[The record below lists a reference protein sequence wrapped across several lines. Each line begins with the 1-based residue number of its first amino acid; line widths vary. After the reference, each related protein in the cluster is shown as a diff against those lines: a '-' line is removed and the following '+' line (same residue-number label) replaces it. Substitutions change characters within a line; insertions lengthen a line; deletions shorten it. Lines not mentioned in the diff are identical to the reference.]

1 MRTNR
6 TVAERVFAAFLS
18 LILVLGMF
26 PVSVMRTSAEEAAP
40 MYGTVDAYTQGLTI
54 TGSGSDA
61 VVVSNGEITL
71 DWVAADASIGRV
83 QDGWWVGFKVT
94 APAGL
99 TEEQLKSAVY
109 GRKPDDMTKSFW
121 DNQNSAQDAQEHYID
136 LWSFTSDIYLE
147 QNKTSYTWYF
157 CWDGTNVQKVQLKMD
172 PTKIALKTQ
181 YGETYRISFGTVEA
195 LTQGTANITGNGTA
209 AVTAVQEA
217 AELTYQDGWKVG
229 IKVVAPAGFASNA
242 MFSDVTNGVSDQSFL
257 LNKDGADYIELW
269 LPVSEADLV
278 NKADL
283 TSVYSFDWNGIG
295 VYEQTV
301 TFRVNTSGN
310 IVLKNAAGQQVYPY
324 LYGTATAKDAVITGN
339 TTKNIT
345 VDFTGAKVEWDN
357 GLTVSAQ
364 VALNGYETV
373 TVSQTLPS
381 MTDTAVSYTKDIDWN
396 GDGLVDQ
403 TVKLTGTI
411 LPVKADQVAPA
422 FENPSAAFDTKKLY
436 EGAENSVTNTADAV
450 GALSYSISE
459 NEYLKI
465 DEKTGKVTVKRDK
478 WGALYTALH
487 NNEAIVVTVTATF
500 AETETHNSSSASYTV
515 SINAKNDDTLRFN
528 VKEDTVVY
536 GETYQQ
542 EPVSAFNTNKT
553 VTYTSSDT
561 TVAAVDPQ
569 TGVVTPV
576 KAGKVTITATV
587 TYEAGYTET
596 AVSYILNIKKAQ
608 QAALTF
614 SNAVYELTYNDYGNV
629 YTNTASGGTTNETI
643 VYKIVSGKDVADING
658 NTLTI
663 KSAGNVTVEATR
675 PGNECYE
682 DVSREYTLTV
692 NKAQQK
698 ITLESASGTVNNSED
713 THTINM
719 QVEGGYIATGT
730 DDKGNQI
737 AYQFAID
744 KDETITEIKA
754 EEVNGNVVITI
765 DEGDYGKAKITIT
778 RPGNNCYEPWEGAT
792 YELTIN
798 QIEANSSNFNFEG
811 NKNANA
817 EDATWYCGPVT
828 ITYVENDQQY
838 KVSTKQSKKDKGDW
852 LDEYIVKED
861 GSHDL
866 SLSLKQSKGEKKNGG
881 IRYGQKVPNF
891 KIDQKA
897 PVSTIIYTETV
908 WGSVF
913 EKLTFGFYDAPTTV
927 KITADDSNGKAEVS
941 GVASI
946 FYKLAGDADFTEYKG
961 SSVVVTI
968 PDQYFGKVEFYAV
981 DNAGNVENQNTSA
994 TTIVV
999 DSTAGTWN
1007 AAYAYD
1013 KTVEEGE
1020 AVYTDANGVQYT
1032 RFDTTVTLFMD
1043 ETFFDL
1049 SLEEL
1054 KLTEKGKASAAA
1066 PTISGDDS
1074 RGEWTKGEDGIWTI
1088 DLTLTTEGD
1097 HDMVMEYTN
1106 RSGLASEKYSQK
1118 IVIDRTAPVAQIEW
1132 AEAERVEKD
1141 GTRYYKNNAEKPATA
1156 TLTVVDKNFNPDKA
1170 VVSDLYEAVNGTQE
1184 TKSVPAVWTQD
1195 EQDSTKW
1202 TAVVTLTEEGVH
1214 NLTVDVTDWAGNV
1227 METKTTD
1234 KVIIDYT
1241 APVLEELKFSGA
1253 ALQNTKDGRNYYN
1266 AVTTVTVTV
1275 TERNFDE
1282 KDLQIT
1288 LKAQDVTGADT
1299 EASYTMGEWKHEG
1312 DKHTVDLTFATD
1324 ANFALDVSY
1333 TDMAANAGNDVEEK
1347 LFTVD
1352 KVAPEVGGITYSKSL
1367 KDVIIEKITFSYY
1380 QAPVEVTLTVTDD
1393 TAGVQRFDYSALL
1406 NENVSGVNA
1415 GIDGATATDVKQE
1428 GKTFTVTFKVPAEAL
1443 TNKNQFNGYV
1453 EFTATDWS
1461 ANTSAKKS
1469 HKEEQSLVVDNI
1481 APKATIT
1488 YNAPVQTVDKVA
1500 YYNQEI
1506 TAIIAIDEANF
1517 FSEDVQVTVT
1527 RDGVNHPVNVKW
1539 TKANG
1544 DVHNGTFTLTQDG
1557 DYIIKVTYTDRSGN
1571 VMTEYTSHQLTLDT
1585 VLPTVEVTNVVA
1597 NSANTDEVYTFDI
1610 TASDINI
1617 DMASFKPVLTG
1628 IFRDEDGK
1636 FYTETIDLGNIKVVK
1651 EKETYT
1657 FTVENLEEDAVYSLT
1672 CSVSDLAGNTYEK
1685 MMLLSDE
1692 KEYEEVQF
1700 SINRDGS
1707 TYMPDENTASLVG
1720 KYYVQ
1725 NVLEDVVLIEI
1736 NPDVLKNHSVTLNGR
1751 ELVEGMDYE
1760 VDEEGGNGSWMQYTY
1775 TVSKGLM
1782 ADESEYNLVV
1792 SSEDKAGNKAFS
1804 DVKGANITFVVDRTA
1819 PVVTVTGM
1827 HNDGRYQVESQTVT
1841 LIPMDAGGALRSLS
1855 VYLVDDEGNVLQQLV
1870 DLSGQDLYD
1879 ALEENENQITFQIE
1893 EGLYQNVRIVC
1904 NDMAVDEEGN
1914 TNTYDETFTNISVS
1928 TSGFMMFWANKPLR
1942 YGVIFG
1948 LLGLLLLL
1956 LLLLGKKKKKEA

>member
-1 MRTNR
+1 MSMNR
-6 TVAERVFAAFLS
+6 SKAERLLAAFLS
-18 LILVLGMF
+18 LVLVLGMF
-26 PVSVMRTSAEEAAP
+26 PVSVMRTSAEETAP

-54 TGSGSDA
+54 TGSGTEA
-61 VVVSNGEITL
+61 VAVSNGEITL
-71 DWVAADASIGRV
+71 DYAAADESIGR
-83 QDGWWVGFKVT
+83 QEGWWVGFKVT

-136 LWSFTSDIYLE
+136 LWSYTSEAYLE

-172 PTKIALKTQ
+172 PTKITLK
-181 YGETYRISFGTVEA
+181 GGIDETYRLTFGTVEA

-209 AVTAVQEA
+209 DVTVVQEA
-217 AELTYQDGWKVG
+217 AELTYDGGWKVG
-229 IKVVAPAGFASNA
+229 IKVVAPAGFSTGALFSN
-242 MFSDVTNGVSDQSFL
+242 VTNGDSDQLFTI
-257 LNKDGADYIELW
+257 NKDGEDYIELW

-278 NKADL
+278 NKTDL
-283 TSVYSFDWNGIG
+283 TSVYSFDWNGNHI
-295 VYEQTV
+295 YEQTV

-310 IVLKNAAGQQVYPY
+310 IVLKNEAGQKVYPY
-324 LYGTATAKDAVITGN
+324 LYGSVDAADALVTGN
-339 TTKNIT
+339 GTRKVT
-345 VDFTGAKVEWDN
+345 VDLNGREVRWDN
-357 GLTVSAQ
+357 GWKTSVKVS
-364 VALNGYETV
+364 LNGQEKSIP
-373 TVSQTLPS
+373 VSFDSVEDNGVDHTE
-381 MTDTAVSYTKDIDWN
+381 VIDWN
-396 GDGLVDQ
+396 DDGLTDQ
-403 TVKLTGTI
+403 IIQLTGTVKL
-411 LPVKADQVAPA
+411 LKAEQKKPA

-515 SINAKNDDTLRFN
+515 RINAKNDDTLHFN

-576 KAGKVTITATV
+576 KEGKVTITATV

-663 KSAGNVTVEATR
+663 KSAGKVTVEATR

-682 DVSREYTLTV
+682 DVSRAYTLTV

-866 SLSLKQSKGEKKNGG
+866 SLSLKQSKGETKNGG

-891 KIDQKA
+891 KIDQTA

-927 KITADDSNGKAEVS
+927 KITAEDGKGDVS
-941 GVASI
+941 GVSAI
-946 FYKLAGDADFTEYKG
+946 FYKLAGDENFTEVKG
-961 SSVVVTI
+961 NQVMVDI
-968 PDQYFGKVEFYAV
+968 PDQYIGKVEFYAV
-981 DNAGNVENQNTSA
+981 DKAGNVEGEKISE

-999 DSTAGTWN
+999 DSTKAEWTV
-1007 AAYAYD
+1007 AYD
-1013 KTVEEGE
+1013 YAKQDTDQGE
-1020 AVYTDANGVQYT
+1020 AVYTDKNGVQYT
-1032 RFDTTVTLFMD
+1032 RFDTTVTLKVT
-1043 ETFFDL
+1043 EKFFDL
-1049 SLEEL
+1049 SLEAL
-1054 KLTEKGKASAAA
+1054 KLTENGKAAANA
-1066 PTISGDDS
+1066 PVIKGDDS
-1074 RGEWTKGEDGIWTI
+1074 RSEWTKGEDDVWTMI
-1088 DLTLTTEGD
+1088 LDLTTEGD
-1097 HDMVMEYTN
+1097 HDLSMEYTN
-1106 RSGLASEKYSQK
+1106 RSGLASASYSQK
-1118 IVIDRTAPVAQIEW
+1118 VVIDRTVPVCEIVWDAAELIENT
-1132 AEAERVEKD
+1132 
-1141 GTRYYKNNAEKPATA
+1141 TRYNKSAVSATITITDA
-1156 TLTVVDKNFNPDKA
+1156 NFNPDNT
-1170 VVSDLYEAVNGTQE
+1170 VVTDKMTLANGSEE
-1184 TKSVPAVWTQD
+1184 TKPLTAEWTQKD
-1195 EQDSTKW
+1195 NEW
-1202 TAVVTLTEEGVH
+1202 TAVVTLTEEGIH
-1214 NLTVDVTDWAGNV
+1214 NLTVDTTDWAGNV

-1234 KVIIDYT
+1234 EVILDFT
-1241 APVLEELKFSGA
+1241 APAIDELVFTGA
-1253 ALQNTKDGRNYYN
+1253 AVQNTEDGRAYFNQN
-1266 AVTTVTVTV
+1266 VTAVVTII
-1275 TERNFDE
+1275 ERNFDE
-1282 KDLQIT
+1282 NKVIFDMSA
-1288 LKAQDVTGADT
+1288 KDVTGADVT
-1299 EASYTMGEWKHEG
+1299 ASYTMGEWKHNG
-1312 DKHTVDLTFATD
+1312 DEHTVELLFAAD
-1324 ANFALDVSY
+1324 ANYTLDVSCI
-1333 TDMAANAGNDVEEK
+1333 DKANNQSNDVAEK

-1352 KVAPEVGGITYSKSL
+1352 HVAPEILSVSYSKPVFQEIL
-1367 KDVIIEKITFSYY
+1367 EKVTFGYY
-1380 QAPVEVTLTVTDD
+1380 NAPVTVTVEAKDA
-1393 TAGVQRFDYSALL
+1393 TAGVKYFDYQGLL
-1406 NENVSGVNA
+1406 HGNVSTVNA
-1415 GIDGATATDVKQE
+1415 ACGASAVAPSAVNGD
-1428 GKTFTVTFKVPAEAL
+1428 TFTLTFQIPGEAL
-1443 TNKNQFNGYV
+1443 NNKNQFNGYLDI
-1453 EFTATDWS
+1453 TATDKS
-1461 ANTSAKKS
+1461 ANTSTVRS
-1469 HKEEQSLVVDNI
+1469 EKESMRLIVDNI
-1481 APKATIT
+1481 APKLTVG
-1488 YNAPVQTVDKVA
+1488 YNDPVQVVDKVS
-1500 YYNQEI
+1500 YYAEDIVVTI
-1506 TAIIAIDEANF
+1506 TINDANLNARLLKDKQNNFIQIA
-1517 FSEDVQVTVT
+1517 VT
-1527 RDGVNHPVNVKW
+1527 RDGTNYPVTVDW
-1539 TKANG
+1539 TDTSL
-1544 DVHNGTFTLTQDG
+1544 DVHVGTFKLTEDG
-1557 DYIIKVTYTDRSGN
+1557 DYVVKVNGADPSGN
-1571 VMTEYTSHQLTLDT
+1571 AVDKEHVSNQLTLDT
-1585 VLPTVEVTNVVA
+1585 TLPVVEVTNVVA
-1597 NSANTDEVYTFDI
+1597 NSANTDAVYTFDVI
-1610 TASDINI
+1610 ATDINI
-1617 DMASFKPVLTG
+1617 DPATFEPVLTG
-1628 IFRDEDGK
+1628 IFLDEEGK
-1636 FYTETIDLGNIKVVK
+1636 FVTKTIDMGDIQVVK
-1651 EKETYT
+1651 KDETYS
-1657 FTVENLEEDAVYSLT
+1657 FTVKNLEEDAIYTLT
-1672 CSVSDLAGNTYEK
+1672 CTVSDYSRNVCDE
-1685 MMLLSDE
+1685 MLLEDE
-1692 KEYEEVQF
+1692 KQYEEVQF
-1700 SINRDGS
+1700 SINRNGS
-1707 TYMPDENTASLVG
+1707 TYMLDDSTATLVG
-1720 KYYVQ
+1720 MFYVQ
-1725 NVLEDVVLIEI
+1725 NVTNDVVLVEI
-1736 NPDVLKNHSVTLNGR
+1736 NPDVLKQHSVTLNGR
-1751 ELVEGMDYE
+1751 ELTKGDEYGVK
-1760 VDEEGGNGSWMQYTY
+1760 EEGGNGSWMKYTY
-1775 TVSKGLM
+1775 TVNKGLM
-1782 ADESEYNLVV
+1782 AEEGEYNLVV
-1792 SSEDKAGNKAFS
+1792 SSEDMAGNKAFS
-1804 DVKGANITFVVDRTA
+1804 DVKGANISYVVDRTA
-1819 PVVTVTGM
+1819 PVVTITGM
-1827 HNDGRYQVESQTVT
+1827 QNDGRYQVESQTVT
-1841 LIPMDAGGALRSLS
+1841 LIPMDPGGALRSLS
-1855 VYLVDDEGNVLQQLV
+1855 VYLVDDDGNVLEELV
-1870 DLSGQDLYD
+1870 NLSGEELYE
-1879 ALEENENQITFQIE
+1879 ALEENEDQITFQID
-1893 EGLYQNVRIVC
+1893 EGLYQNVQVVC
-1904 NDMAVDEEGN
+1904 TDMAVDEEGA
-1914 TNTYDETFTNISVS
+1914 TNAYDETFTNISVS
-1928 TSGFMMFWANKPLR
+1928 SSAFMIFWANKPLR

-1948 LLGLLLLL
+1948 GLALIALILFIL
-1956 LLLLGKKKKKEA
+1956 FGKKKKENK